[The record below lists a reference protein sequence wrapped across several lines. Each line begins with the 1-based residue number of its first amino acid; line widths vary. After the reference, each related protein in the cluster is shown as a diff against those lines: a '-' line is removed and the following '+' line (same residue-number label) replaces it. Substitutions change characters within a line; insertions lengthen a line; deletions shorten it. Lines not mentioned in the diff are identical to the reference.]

1 MYIYQRN
8 SSYSLI
14 INVWFAFRF
23 RSRPWE
29 DLSGTPSS
37 EQQTG
42 KLIAVCIRNN
52 AIYSRIHHMQLVQ
65 LNSYLPSSLKSSI
78 LDASKSSNG
87 SSLSAVNLTYTL
99 ENTMDSRGNEL
110 EGNHELGLVFRFL
123 QWRHPRQKTFLQVP
137 SNNCVRK
144 PLYVWWDAQLI
155 PLKRLWRGT
164 DTRSRRSSVQTT
176 QFQRFS
182 NKFCTV
188 QRSNGA
194 DNQYTGAKESD
205 SQFSRG

>member
-1 MYIYQRN
+1 MQGEAIIKCILSRLHLTVKRIR
-8 SSYSLI
+8 SYSLI
-14 INVWFAFRF
+14 INVWFALRF

-52 AIYSRIHHMQLVQ
+52 AIYSRIHHMQQVQ
-65 LNSYLPSSLKSSI
+65 LNIYSYLPSSLKSSI

-87 SSLSAVNLTYTL
+87 SSLPAVNLRYTS
-99 ENTMDSRGNEL
+99 ENTTDSRSNEL

-123 QWRHPRQKTFLQVP
+123 QWRHPSQKTFLQVS

-144 PLYVWWDAQLI
+144 PLLHVM
-155 PLKRLWRGT
+155 
-164 DTRSRRSSVQTT
+164 
-176 QFQRFS
+176 
-182 NKFCTV
+182 
-188 QRSNGA
+188 
-194 DNQYTGAKESD
+194 
-205 SQFSRG
+205 